1 MTVAN
6 FLNFSRA
13 AEVLRITQPAVSH
26 QINALENELGVKL
39 FHRTS
44 KSVRLTQ
51 AGYLFTQY
59 ADEILR
65 ISGLSKERLKAA
77 QEVHSVRLGVGCRN
91 FVDLRLMIPTLSQL
105 ATEEPLLLPLLRMT
119 PFDSLENLLEEGDIQ
134 VLISHK
140 KTSLKKAVYRELCLR
155 PVVCLCSAQHPL
167 AQLEQVSV
175 HQLRDAGRMA
185 ICRPPIFSTELLDVQ
200 SQVVS
205 GRNSEQILF
214 CDNLEI
220 LYTLVEAG
228 LAFAIISGPPFR
240 SLFPIFGTFLCQRSL
255 PSPLVLSTCR
265 ENSPPCFGDFS
276 LCWRKIYK
284 PIPMRYD
291 HCTPNVPTL
300 SQVGTFDA
308 SISKLD

>member
-119 PFDSLENLLEEGDIQ
+119 PFDSLENLLEEGDIIQ
-134 VLISHK
+134 INIPELTLNVKLSEEELAARKAKWQPREPKITSGYLARYAAMVTSGNRGAVLEVPGK
-140 KTSLKKAVYRELCLR
+140 
-155 PVVCLCSAQHPL
+155 
-167 AQLEQVSV
+167 
-175 HQLRDAGRMA
+175 
-185 ICRPPIFSTELLDVQ
+185 
-200 SQVVS
+200 
-205 GRNSEQILF
+205 NS
-214 CDNLEI
+214 
-220 LYTLVEAG
+220 
-228 LAFAIISGPPFR
+228 
-240 SLFPIFGTFLCQRSL
+240 
-255 PSPLVLSTCR
+255 
-265 ENSPPCFGDFS
+265 
-276 LCWRKIYK
+276 
-284 PIPMRYD
+284 
-291 HCTPNVPTL
+291 
-300 SQVGTFDA
+300 
-308 SISKLD
+308 

>member
-175 HQLRDAGRMA
+175 HQLRD
-185 ICRPPIFSTELLDVQ
+185 L
-200 SQVVS
+200 
-205 GRNSEQILF
+205 
-214 CDNLEI
+214 
-220 LYTLVEAG
+220 
-228 LAFAIISGPPFR
+228 
-240 SLFPIFGTFLCQRSL
+240 SLIH
-255 PSPLVLSTCR
+255 
-265 ENSPPCFGDFS
+265 
-276 LCWRKIYK
+276 I
-284 PIPMRYD
+284 
-291 HCTPNVPTL
+291 
-300 SQVGTFDA
+300 
-308 SISKLD
+308 

>member
-1 MTVAN
+1 MNTTQLECFMTVAN

-228 LAFAIISGPPFR
+228 LAPSSVHSYARDLSHLLWCFLPAGRTHPRASEISHFAGGKSTNRSPCAMTIVHQTCPPYPR
-240 SLFPIFGTFLCQRSL
+240 WARLTHPFPS
-255 PSPLVLSTCR
+255 
-265 ENSPPCFGDFS
+265 
-276 LCWRKIYK
+276 
-284 PIPMRYD
+284 
-291 HCTPNVPTL
+291 
-300 SQVGTFDA
+300 
-308 SISKLD
+308 

>member
-13 AEVLRITQPAVSH
+13 AEVPRITQPAVSH

-140 KTSLKKAVYRELCLR
+140 KTSLKKPSTEKVCLR
-155 PVVCLCSAQHPL
+155 PRRLPL
-167 AQLEQVSV
+167 
-175 HQLRDAGRMA
+175 RRTT
-185 ICRPPIFSTELLDVQ
+185 ST
-200 SQVVS
+200 
-205 GRNSEQILF
+205 
-214 CDNLEI
+214 
-220 LYTLVEAG
+220 
-228 LAFAIISGPPFR
+228 GP
-240 SLFPIFGTFLCQRSL
+240 
-255 PSPLVLSTCR
+255 
-265 ENSPPCFGDFS
+265 
-276 LCWRKIYK
+276 
-284 PIPMRYD
+284 
-291 HCTPNVPTL
+291 
-300 SQVGTFDA
+300 VGTGLCA
-308 SISKLD
+308 STS

>member
-77 QEVHSVRLGVGCRN
+77 QEVHSVRLGVGGRN

-240 SLFPIFGTFLCQRSL
+240 SLFPHLR
-255 PSPLVLSTCR
+255 
-265 ENSPPCFGDFS
+265 
-276 LCWRKIYK
+276 Y
-284 PIPMRYD
+284 IPMPEISPISFGAFYLPGEL
-291 HCTPNVPTL
+291 TPVLRRFLTL
-300 SQVGTFDA
+300 LEENLQTDPHA
-308 SISKLD
+308 L